1 MMTVSRRIAQ
11 SSLIAAV
18 VVTATAP
25 TKSDA
30 QAPGRGPARP
40 GPAAPQ
46 EFKFPRVRSH
56 TLPNGLHV
64 HVVEDHSAQVVAV
77 RAVFG
82 VDSTLDPPGKE
93 GLYQVT
99 FGALREGTTS
109 RNPAQLADASARIGT
124 AVAPTA
130 FTTVPAAFEASLALM
145 GDMLMHPS
153 FDQTGIDRRKAATQ
167 AAFRAVNSRAATSAR
182 ALMYALLDG
191 REDPIARSQYATEAG
206 VATITRDDVASFYDA
221 HVGPATMSL
230 VIVGDVTDA
239 SAVATATKI
248 FGSWT
253 KSASASRPAAGPP
266 SAKPTAIYL
275 RDIPG
280 TATYLYVG
288 NLGPRRD
295 ALDAFAAEML
305 GAITSAR
312 FFTTLR
318 EKRSLMYSGRIDMV
332 WKPAPRPAEFFGSTS
347 VAAPKADSAL
357 VEWIGLLRGL
367 RGSAPVSQSE
377 LTSAVN
383 ARIGPLW
390 TKTDGPDSVATRMA
404 EALREN
410 LAPDFLGEY
419 ASRVSRV
426 TTSDIAAAAAKYI
439 DVDHLVVVVTGDRR
453 VLEPELRA
461 ANIAPI
467 VVVDANGRPIADRD

>member
-1 MMTVSRRIAQ
+1 MRNAHDRIVQA
-11 SSLIAAV
+11 SLIAAT
-18 VVTATAP
+18 VVTVGGPAT
-25 TKSDA
+25 SNA
-30 QAPGRGPARP
+30 QAATRGPARP
-40 GPAAPQ
+40 SPAAPQ
-46 EFKFPRVRSH
+46 EFKFPQVRTH

-64 HVVEDHSAQVVAV
+64 HVVEDHSAQVVSV

-82 VDSTLDPPGKE
+82 VDSTFDPPGKE

-109 RNPAQLADASARIGT
+109 RSPAQLADASARIGT

-130 FTTVPAAFEASLALM
+130 FTTVPEAFEAALALM

-153 FDQTGIDRRKAATQ
+153 FDQTGIDRRKATTQ
-167 AAFRAVNSRAATSAR
+167 AVLRTVNSRAATPAR

-191 REDPIARSQYATEAG
+191 RDDPVARSQYATEAG
-206 VATITRDDVASFYDA
+206 VATITRDDVVGFYDA
-221 HVGPATMSL
+221 HIGPPTMSL

-239 SAVATATKI
+239 SAVAAATKI
-248 FGSWT
+248 FGGWT
-253 KSASASRPAAGPP
+253 KPASATRPAANPP
-266 SAKPTAIYL
+266 APRPTTIYL

-280 TATYLYVG
+280 AATYLSAG

-295 ALDAFAAEML
+295 APDAFAAEML
-305 GAITSAR
+305 GTITSTR

-318 EKRSLMYSGRIDMV
+318 EKRSFMYSGRIEIV
-332 WKPAPRPAEFFGSTS
+332 WKPAPRTSEFFGSTT
-347 VAAPKADSAL
+347 VAAPKTDSAL

-367 RGSAPVSQSE
+367 RGSAPVSQTE
-377 LTSAVN
+377 LTNAIN
-383 ARIGPLW
+383 ARTGPLW

-410 LAPDFLGEY
+410 LAPNFLGQY
-419 ASRVSRV
+419 AAGV
-426 TTSDIAAAAAKYI
+426 TKVTVADIAAAAAKYI
-439 DVDHLVVVVTGDRR
+439 DVDHLVIVVTGDRK
-453 VLEPELRA
+453 VIEPALRA

-467 VVVDANGRPIADRD
+467 VVVDANGKPIGDRE